1 MCIQGDVDQI
11 TVTIIFKMTSPPP
24 LDDKMAQCD
33 NTTMLVDSMTR
44 LTFEDDNMTRS
55 IQKVTSSLPNDIK
68 TMLPIDVQQRLGEF
82 SRERT
87 TAEMVALVQPRF
99 EEITWERWMEIG
111 MTPHLF
117 LNLITKYT
125 PGDEPP
131 FKVRGMP
138 NPTQEEFK
146 SLGRA
151 YKWLS
156 WAHMESLEEQR
167 N

>member
-1 MCIQGDVDQI
+1 
-11 TVTIIFKMTSPPP
+11 MTPPTS
-24 LDDKMAQCD
+24 LDDDMARCA
-33 NTTMLVDSMTR
+33 NTTTLVDSMTR

-55 IQKVTSSLPNDIK
+55 IQKVTTSLPKDLQM
-68 TMLPIDVQQRLGEF
+68 MLPTDVQQRLGEF

-87 TAEMVALVQPRF
+87 TAEMVALVQPKF
-99 EEITWERWMEIG
+99 EAITWDEWMSLG
-111 MTPHLF
+111 LTPHFF
-117 LNLITKYT
+117 LDLITGYT

-138 NPTQEEFK
+138 NPTPAEFK
-146 SLGRA
+146 SLAKA

-156 WAHMESLEEQR
+156 WANMKSLEER